1 MASSSPIPNTQSS
14 AGRCHP
20 VICGPCQALGKSVVE
35 KSFRPPPIAG
45 WASPTTSCFGR
56 PPRERDVW
64 LLSNQNTQA
73 TYQRTWGSHSPPPGK
88 PWAFCCPHRTP
99 GTRTYF
105 MYVLAFPSGKT
116 YGCFLRKTWPT
127 RLQGTISRLPPH
139 IHTLKEIS
147 ARQPCPPHHCSVP
160 SQRGGDTGWQHGGSR
175 SKEVVRA
182 GCIQPRVWGSELD
195 PQPDCVLCWLCHLSF
210 PFCKW
215 G

>member
-139 IHTLKEIS
+139 CHTRNEIS
-147 ARQPCPPHHCSVP
+147 AMRNE
-160 SQRGGDTGWQHGGSR
+160 DTMTD
-175 SKEVVRA
+175 RA
-182 GCIQPRVWGSELD
+182 
-195 PQPDCVLCWLCHLSF
+195 PDCSEQQPPQTGYRHLPITIPSKGT
-210 PFCKW
+210 CALNY
-215 G
+215 